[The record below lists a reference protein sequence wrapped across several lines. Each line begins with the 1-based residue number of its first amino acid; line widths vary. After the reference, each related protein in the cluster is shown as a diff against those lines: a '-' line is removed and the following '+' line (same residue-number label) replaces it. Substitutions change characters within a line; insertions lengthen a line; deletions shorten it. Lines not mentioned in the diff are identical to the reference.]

1 MATVGLI
8 GLGLMGRGMARNL
21 LAGGHALTVYDLEP
35 AAVAA
40 GVGLGARSAA
50 SPREVGAASEVVFTV
65 LPDAPQVRE
74 VVLGP
79 DGVLAGAAA
88 GTLVADCSTIDPA
101 ASRAIGAE
109 VAARGGRFVD
119 AAMGR
124 SSKEAEA
131 GTLVFMVGAEPDDLA
146 RLRPLLEAMGSD
158 IFHCGPPG
166 SGITVKLVNN
176 LLGFTILAA
185 DVEALVLAAKAGVDL
200 AVLMTVL
207 SATASS
213 NTFLDTVV
221 RSQVLTGDYTP
232 GFKASFAL
240 KDATLAQNMAARL
253 GMPLLALEPARQLW
267 SVAVGMGEGERAHGV
282 IAEVLARLHGVELAS
297 GRQAPP

>member
-1 MATVGLI
+1 MAAVGLI

-21 LAGGHALTVYDLEP
+21 ATKGHTLTVHDLDR
-35 AAVAA
+35 AAVEAA
-40 GVGLGARSAA
+40 VGLGARAAA

-65 LPDAPQVRE
+65 LPDTPQVRE
-74 VVLGP
+74 VVLGR
-79 DGVLAGAAA
+79 DGVMDGARE
-88 GTLVADCSTIDPA
+88 GTLVVDCSTVDPA
-101 ASRAIGAE
+101 ASREIGAA
-109 VAARGGRFVD
+109 VAARGGRFAD

-131 GTLVFMVGAEPDDLA
+131 GTLVFMVGAAPADFA

-166 SGITVKLVNN
+166 AGITVKLVNN

-200 AVLMTVL
+200 GVMMQVL

-240 KDATLAQNMAARL
+240 KDASLAQNMAARL

-267 SVAVGMGEGERAHGV
+267 SMAVGMGQGERAHGV
-282 IAEVLARLHGVELAS
+282 VAEILARLNGVDLTQS
-297 GRQAPP
+297 DRG

>member
-1 MATVGLI
+1 
-8 GLGLMGRGMARNL
+8 MARNL
-21 LAGGHALTVYDLEP
+21 LAKGHALTVYDLDP
-35 AAVAA
+35 AAVATA
-40 GVGLGARSAA
+40 VQQGATAA
-50 SPREVGAASEVVFTV
+50 ATPREVGAAADIVFTV
-65 LPDAPQVRE
+65 LPDAPQVRA

-79 DGVLAGAAA
+79 DGVMDGGSTGL
-88 GTLVADCSTIDPA
+88 LVADCSTVDPT
-101 ASRAIGAE
+101 ASRDIGSA

-131 GTLVFMVGAEPDDLA
+131 GTLVFMVGAEPDDFT
-146 RLRPLLEAMGSD
+146 RLLPVLEAMGTD

-200 AVLMTVL
+200 DVMMRVL
-207 SATASS
+207 SATASN
-213 NTFLDTVV
+213 NTFLQTVV
-221 RSQVLTGDYTP
+221 RGQVLTGDYTP

-240 KDATLAQNMAARL
+240 KDASLAQNMAASL

-267 SVAVGMGEGERAHGV
+267 ALAVGQGIGERAHGV
-282 IAEVLARLHGVELAS
+282 IAEVLAGVNRVDLHD
-297 GRQAPP
+297 RQHIHE